1 MAALLVVVLSAVQH
15 PPPTAALTAISWTA
29 GTILGQQRGP
39 DCGPALAS
47 PGAQPLGVLG
57 VAGSLHLDLGGSA
70 LDLGEVVGGQLDGGC
85 SEVLVQALHSA
96 GARGRHAPGGAGG
109 ATRARAMG

>member
-15 PPPTAALTAISWTA
+15 PRPTAALTGISWTA
-29 GTILGQQRGP
+29 GIILGQQRGP

-47 PGAQPLGVLG
+47 AVDQSLEVLG

-96 GARGRHAPGGAGG
+96 GAGDRHDPG
-109 ATRARAMG
+109 